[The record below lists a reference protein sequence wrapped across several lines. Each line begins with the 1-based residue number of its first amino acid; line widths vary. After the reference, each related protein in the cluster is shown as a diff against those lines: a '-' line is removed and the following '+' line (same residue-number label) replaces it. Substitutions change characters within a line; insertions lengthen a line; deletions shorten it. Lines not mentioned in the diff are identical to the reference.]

1 MVVHNLDMT
10 TERNRIRGS
19 HESDRPDDPRSDN
32 PRSDNPRSDDP
43 RPDDPQRRELM
54 ALHAE
59 RAELE
64 QRLARA
70 EQERLYLTDPA
81 AAAAAQGEETA
92 LLAELDR
99 LMTRIRA
106 AEYRSQP
113 GARTW

>member
-1 MVVHNLDMT
+1 
-10 TERNRIRGS
+10 
-19 HESDRPDDPRSDN
+19 
-32 PRSDNPRSDDP
+32 
-43 RPDDPQRRELM
+43 M

-70 EQERLYLTDPA
+70 EQERLYLAEPGA
-81 AAAAAQGEETA
+81 AASAQAEETT

>member
-1 MVVHNLDMT
+1 M
-10 TERNRIRGS
+10 
-19 HESDRPDDPRSDN
+19 
-32 PRSDNPRSDDP
+32 
-43 RPDDPQRRELM
+43 RRELM

-70 EQERLYLTDPA
+70 EQERLYLTDPS
-81 AAAAAQGEETA
+81 AAAAAQGEEAA
-92 LLAELDR
+92 LLSELDR

>member
-1 MVVHNLDMT
+1 
-10 TERNRIRGS
+10 
-19 HESDRPDDPRSDN
+19 
-32 PRSDNPRSDDP
+32 
-43 RPDDPQRRELM
+43 M

-59 RAELE
+59 RAEME

-70 EQERLYLTDPA
+70 EQERLYLADPA
-81 AAAAAQGEETA
+81 AVAAAADAEAA

-113 GARTW
+113 GARSW

>member
-1 MVVHNLDMT
+1 
-10 TERNRIRGS
+10 
-19 HESDRPDDPRSDN
+19 
-32 PRSDNPRSDDP
+32 
-43 RPDDPQRRELM
+43 M

-59 RAELE
+59 RASLE

-70 EQERLYLTDPA
+70 GQERLYLDEPGA
-81 AAAAAQGEETA
+81 GAAQAEEAA

-99 LMTRIRA
+99 IMTRIRA

>member
-1 MVVHNLDMT
+1 MHNLDTT
-10 TERNRIRGS
+10 TERNQVQGS
-19 HESDRPDDPRSDN
+19 READRAGDPGFDDPGSDD
-32 PRSDNPRSDDP
+32 PGSDDP
-43 RPDDPQRRELM
+43 RRRELI

-70 EQERLYLTDPA
+70 EQERLYLSDPA
-81 AAAAAQGEETA
+81 AVAAAQGEEAA

>member
-1 MVVHNLDMT
+1 VHNLDT
-10 TERNRIRGS
+10 TTDGHPDAAEHPDEAR
-19 HESDRPDDPRSDN
+19 HDDPG
-32 PRSDNPRSDDP
+32 
-43 RPDDPQRRELM
+43 RRELM

-70 EQERLYLTDPA
+70 GQERLYLAEPGA
-81 AAAAAQGEETA
+81 AAAAEAEEAA

-99 LMTRIRA
+99 IMTRIRA